1 MKRNKL
7 TAIIS
12 TVVGMAAGV
21 GIFILGIVYCSH
33 RIFSFMSSV
42 CQTLVE
48 GNPEMEAA
56 LLAGLKQIYA
66 GTASI
71 THSTYLEEQGY
82 HLADLIGSMGVIIG
96 AVAIAALI
104 AAACVVI
111 GWSQR
116 RYTQKRIA
124 ALTAYL
130 EKMNSGQ
137 EVAVL
142 ASDDDDFAL
151 LEDELYKTVTYLRTT
166 REQAVTAKMQFAE
179 NLANIAHQ
187 IKTPLTAAKLN
198 LQQLPLNRQTL
209 QMRRQLERLQ
219 WMEEGLLTLSE
230 IDTGALHLKKESA
243 DVYTL
248 LAMAEENL
256 QEILRDADVSVEIAC
271 QAAAE
276 ITCDKE
282 WTMEVLMNIIKNCI
296 EHSPPGGKVHCAYQ
310 VTPLYTE
317 VFICDNGKGFAE
329 EDLPHVFERF
339 YRGQNA
345 VAGSAGIGLALA
357 KAIME
362 MQNSTITVSNR
373 VEGGACFDLR
383 FYCH

>member
-1 MKRNKL
+1 M
-7 TAIIS
+7 
-12 TVVGMAAGV
+12 
-21 GIFILGIVYCSH
+21 
-33 RIFSFMSSV
+33 
-42 CQTLVE
+42 
-48 GNPEMEAA
+48 
-56 LLAGLKQIYA
+56 
-66 GTASI
+66 
-71 THSTYLEEQGY
+71 
-82 HLADLIGSMGVIIG
+82 
-96 AVAIAALI
+96 
-104 AAACVVI
+104 
-111 GWSQR
+111 
-116 RYTQKRIA
+116 
-124 ALTAYL
+124 
-130 EKMNSGQ
+130 
-137 EVAVL
+137 L